1 MTSGGHEHLRNWRV
15 SAIPVTR
22 CRAVLRGRESSRAL
36 SLSLS
41 LRLGIA
47 LWTACFPKECFVS
60 GPATSEGKKERR
72 AAAMA
77 TTKVQRIMTQP
88 IVRLL
93 LSLLFL
99 EHRFLLLGF
108 SV

>member
-1 MTSGGHEHLRNWRV
+1 
-15 SAIPVTR
+15 
-22 CRAVLRGRESSRAL
+22 VLRQGV
-36 SLSLS
+36 
-41 LRLGIA
+41 
-47 LWTACFPKECFVS
+47 FVS
-60 GPATSEGKKERR
+60 GPATNEGKKERR

-108 SV
+108 SL

>member
-1 MTSGGHEHLRNWRV
+1 
-15 SAIPVTR
+15 
-22 CRAVLRGRESSRAL
+22 VLRQGV
-36 SLSLS
+36 
-41 LRLGIA
+41 
-47 LWTACFPKECFVS
+47 FVS
-60 GPATSEGKKERR
+60 GPATSEGKNERR